1 MKGPLYL
8 LAVVALSACGP
19 RIDNDRLRVD
29 VVENAPR
36 PLSVLQKPLG
46 PASAYLRNATAQGL
60 VSFDPQGR
68 VVPALGARWIT
79 TDDSLSYIFRLQKT
93 RWNDNREL
101 NSEEVAA
108 ALSARIA
115 ELRISRFASELAMI
129 DRVVPMT
136 GKVVEIRLK
145 APIPNLLELLAQPE
159 FAVVRKGVGSGPM
172 VARKQGG
179 AMQLSSRIADPA
191 RGVTLEDRLVALSAN
206 DAATALAR
214 FAAGKTDLI
223 LDGRF
228 EHIPYLAA
236 TEGGEAVQYDA
247 APGMFGLLFTE
258 AGPFLAD
265 AANREA
271 ITKAIDR
278 PRMISDFDVANWKE
292 MLTLAPET
300 LPNRADLARP
310 DWTSRRIDV
319 RKAEARSV
327 IQGWQ
332 AANGKVRPL
341 RIALPKGPGGRMLF
355 ARIRSDLAAIG
366 LSAERVTYGQ
376 PADLRLIDQLAD
388 MSSPAWYLEQ
398 LSCEFT
404 SICSAEADGLVVQA
418 QQSAD
423 REERKRLL
431 GEAELKLQ
439 ELRNF
444 VPLANP
450 LRWSLPRNGLLG
462 FTANSRGVH
471 PLQYLGRDPT

>member
-1 MKGPLYL
+1 MKRLAFL
-8 LAVVALSACGP
+8 LAFLLAACGP

-29 VVENAPR
+29 VIENSPR

-46 PASAYLRNATAQGL
+46 PASAYLRKGTAQGL
-60 VSFDPQGR
+60 VGFDPQGR

-79 TDDSLSYIFRLQKT
+79 TDDGLSYIFRLQKL
-93 RWNDNREL
+93 RWNDGREL
-101 NSEEVAA
+101 NSDEVAA
-108 ALSARIA
+108 ALTARIA
-115 ELRISRFASELAMI
+115 ELRSSRFASELSVI

-136 GKVVEIRLK
+136 GKVVEIRLR
-145 APIPNLLELLAQPE
+145 APMPNLLELLAQPE
-159 FAVVRKGVGSGPM
+159 FGLLRKGIGSGPM
-172 VARKQGG
+172 VARKQGSS
-179 AMQLSSRIADPA
+179 MQLSPRIDDPA
-191 RGVTLEDRLVALSAN
+191 GGVKLEDRFVALSAN
-206 DAATALAR
+206 NASTALAR

-228 EHIPYLAA
+228 EHLPYLAA
-236 TEGGEAVQYDA
+236 TEGREGVQYDA
-247 APGMFGLLFTE
+247 APGMFGLIFAD

-278 PRMISDFDVANWKE
+278 PRMIADFNVAGWKE
-292 MLTLAPET
+292 MLTLAPDT
-300 LPNRADLARP
+300 LPNRADIPRP
-310 DWTSRRIDV
+310 DWTSRRIDI

-327 IQGWQ
+327 IQSWQ
-332 AANGKVRPL
+332 AANGKVRAL
-341 RIALPKGPGGRMLF
+341 RIALPRGPGSRMLF
-355 ARIRSDLAAIG
+355 ARLRADLAAIG

-398 LSCEFT
+398 LSCEFAPV
-404 SICSAEADGLVVQA
+404 CSAEADALVVQA
-418 QQSAD
+418 QQSTD
-423 REERKRLL
+423 RDERMRLL

-444 VPLANP
+444 IPLANP

-462 FTANSRGVH
+462 FAANSRGLH